1 MNDDERRL
9 SIEDLAGAVGL
20 PVRTVRFYIAE
31 GLIPGPGSRGKL
43 AAYGDEHLLR
53 LRLVRRL
60 AAQHVPLT
68 EIRERMNGLILADVR
83 ALLDEEEQRATQAL
97 SPRDYV
103 SELLGR
109 ARAPS
114 PQSPPPQVSPG
125 EAQAMRRALREPAPS
140 ALPSHEDAGR
150 VEDFRPRPTQADAPA
165 RSRYRELLGRASHG
179 VGSLQG
185 FGSLVESGSPTWQRL
200 ELAPGVEMHVRADAA
215 QTQRTLIERLM
226 RAAKKK

>member
-1 MNDDERRL
+1 MQEITRPAEFDSDTVSVYNNTMNDEERRL
-9 SIEDLAGAVGL
+9 SIEDLAGAVEL

-60 AAQHVPLT
+60 ADQHVPLT
-68 EIRERMNGLILADVR
+68 EIRERVSGLTRAEVR

-109 ARAPS
+109 ARATRR
-114 PQSPPPQVSPG
+114 PP
-125 EAQAMRRALREPAPS
+125 EPRAPS
-140 ALPSHEDAGR
+140 
-150 VEDFRPRPTQADAPA
+150 
-165 RSRYRELLGRASHG
+165 LG
-179 VGSLQG
+179 
-185 FGSLVESGSPTWQRL
+185 
-200 ELAPGVEMHVRADAA
+200 
-215 QTQRTLIERLM
+215 
-226 RAAKKK
+226 